1 VPITKAEGV
10 SVEAAE
16 RRLEERSIFVHG
28 EIIHR
33 LRKAKTHAK
42 TGDLGIA
49 KMLEVGFKS
58 TSEIQ
63 ATRVSANATAGAQA
77 TVVPIDIYKPLWL
90 RESEAQMLAESRKR
104 YSQPVQQIEARSS
117 RKMTAEQAK
126 AYLTAAGG
134 DKDKAREAA
143 RKDGW
148 EF

>member
-1 VPITKAEGV
+1 MITGFFSAP
-10 SVEAAE
+10 
-16 RRLEERSIFVHG
+16 
-28 EIIHR
+28 HR
-33 LRKAKTHAK
+33 QRKAKTHSK

-104 YSQPVQQIEARSS
+104 YSQPVQRSK
-117 RKMTAEQAK
+117 R
-126 AYLTAAGG
+126 
-134 DKDKAREAA
+134 DPAA
-143 RKDGW
+143 R
-148 EF
+148 

>member
-1 VPITKAEGV
+1 M
-10 SVEAAE
+10 
-16 RRLEERSIFVHG
+16 
-28 EIIHR
+28 HR
-33 LRKAKTHAK
+33 LRNAETHAK

-58 TSEIQ
+58 TSEIP
-63 ATRVSANATAGAQA
+63 ANNVSAHASSGAQA
-77 TVVPIDIYKPLWL
+77 NVTAGIDIYKPLWL

-117 RKMTAEQAK
+117 RKMTAEPAK
-126 AYLTAAGG
+126 AYLTAAG
-134 DKDKAREAA
+134 DKDRAREAA